1 MKKLILAAAITAA
14 LIATGCAASSGQSS
28 QESASG
34 QAVSSSES
42 ASSAQ
47 NGEYAISLAVPEGLS
62 GEWRTDDPA
71 TQENN
76 IVKLVSSEMQGNEF
90 VARYEAVNDGE
101 TTVNLKHYNGPAC
114 DLLYT
119 YTLSVDN
126 GQIAE
131 KGDPVETKAPDD
143 DVIGQFLLGAWV
155 DNEAPY
161 AQLEIAKNPDGGWD
175 AEAITPASHSGHVY
189 KMTLYYDCD
198 LQRLVYDNGAI
209 YDVPITDS
217 DKGELGDPVAADQ
230 QGIVEVVST
239 DDGKVRLLWN
249 AEANSEGIDIYFV
262 RPDEIAKDFADFQ
275 KSVLGV
281 ADDESGSDDAEAADE
296 SGQNPLMNFVGPY
309 ACDRASMLV
318 ECSGQSGASI
328 TITWGSSASENSV
341 WTIAGDFDPDTLT
354 VAYSDAVK
362 TNYVYNNDGS
372 VKSEEV
378 EYSDG
383 SGRIVFHEGEQ
394 LSCTWENDNEPD
406 NGSMEFTWN
415 F

>member
-1 MKKLILAAAITAA
+1 MKKLILAAAIAAA
-14 LIATGCAASSGQSS
+14 LVATGCAASSGQSS
-28 QESASG
+28 QEAASG
-34 QAVSSSES
+34 EAVSSSEP

-47 NGEYAISLAVPEGLS
+47 DGEYAISLAVPEGLA
-62 GEWRTDDPA
+62 GEWRTDDPEA
-71 TQENN
+71 QENN
-76 IVKLVSSEMQGNEF
+76 IVKPVSAEMQGKEF

-131 KGDPVETKAPDD
+131 RGEPVVTEAPDD
-143 DVIGQFLLGAWV
+143 DVLGQFLLGAWV

-161 AQLEIAKNPDGGWD
+161 AQFEIAKNPEGGWD

-198 LQRLVYDNGAI
+198 LQRLVYDNGAL

-239 DDGKVRLLWN
+239 DEGKVRLLWN
-249 AEANSEGIDIYFV
+249 AEANSEGLDIYFE
-262 RPDEIAKDFADFQ
+262 RPDGTAKDFADFQ
-275 KSVLGV
+275 KSVLGI
-281 ADDESGSDDAEAADE
+281 ADDGAGSDGAEATHE

-318 ECSGQSGASI
+318 ECSGKSDAKI
-328 TITWGSSASENSV
+328 TITWGSSASENSEWV
-341 WTIAGDFDPDTLT
+341 ITGAFDTDTLT
-354 VAYSDAVK
+354 VDYTDAVK
-362 TNYVYNNDGS
+362 TNYVYNSDGS
-372 VKSEEV
+372 VKSQDV

-383 SGRIVFHEGEQ
+383 SGRVVFHDGDS
-394 LSCTWENDNEPD
+394 LSCTWDNYSEPENGP
-406 NGSMEFTWN
+406 MEFTWS

>member
-76 IVKLVSSEMQGNEF
+76 IVKLVSSEIQGNEF